1 MSIIHFWSM
10 AFYLHVG
17 APLFMEQKMEI
28 DSVARASSHV
38 VETVPSRQA
47 KQVAPHQ
54 TQSAR
59 RATPSYT
66 ASSSAKTPILFV
78 HFHKSGGSSVC
89 WTMSLAIMITNA
101 NGTKAGPRK
110 NCNTPFSG
118 PNANVQQHREEQICQ
133 NLHSYTD
140 DKHNVTRVNFVA
152 IEVALS
158 RCHALSR
165 LSILCCYAASNH
177 TTTITHESSEMEC
190 KSYC

>member
-1 MSIIHFWSM
+1 MSIHFWSM

-28 DSVARASSHV
+28 DSVAWTFSHV

-78 HFHKSGGSSVC
+78 HFHKVGGSSVC
-89 WTMSLAIMITNA
+89 WTMSLAIIDYQCQRY
-101 NGTKAGPRK
+101 K
-110 NCNTPFSG
+110 SG
-118 PNANVQQHREEQICQ
+118 PTQKLQHSLLGSSSTEKNKSVK

-140 DKHNVTRVNFVA
+140 DKHNVTRVNFAA
-152 IEVALS
+152 IEVCPFKMS
-158 RCHALSR
+158 CPVQTF
-165 LSILCCYAASNH
+165 SILCRYAASNH
-177 TTTITHESSEMEC
+177 TTTITRESS
-190 KSYC
+190 